1 MARSLNEQTGESTLR
16 FKYCEDWVA
25 NRMKVMRLIWQSCSI
40 IVGVTT
46 DEFNLE
52 HNGMVGGMKS
62 LCTGS
67 VLKSGV

>member
-1 MARSLNEQTGESTLR
+1 
-16 FKYCEDWVA
+16 
-25 NRMKVMRLIWQSCSI
+25 MKAIRLIHQSYNI

-52 HNGMVGGMKS
+52 HNGKVGGMKP